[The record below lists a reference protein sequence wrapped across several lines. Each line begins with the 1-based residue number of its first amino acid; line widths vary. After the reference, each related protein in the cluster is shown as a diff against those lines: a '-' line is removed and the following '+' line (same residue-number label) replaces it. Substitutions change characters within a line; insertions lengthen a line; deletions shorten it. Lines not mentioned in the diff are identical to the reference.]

1 MNNRQYKR
9 LELTWYNKD
18 KVLLWDE
25 EKKEYFWVEPND
37 IRVSEPRILIEKE
50 TVGKPNSLY
59 KKVITHDKGKL
70 IPEEKKEWQWI
81 EVSDLPQE
89 QQNLL
94 IKGDNLLALKALE
107 QDFTGKIKLIYIDP
121 PFNTGNAFEYYDD
134 GLEHS
139 IWLSMMKN
147 RLEIL
152 HKLLRKDGVIFVHI
166 DNYEVGYLRTL
177 MDEIF
182 LKMNFVQMISEKR
195 ASPAGF
201 KTINPGPLT
210 VTDYILMYAKDKDH
224 LNWKP
229 YYIPVDYDENYDLV
243 ILNPEEN
250 PTKWEFKKVR
260 EIIYG
265 QYRFESWR
273 DAKRTWGQD
282 WKIIRK
288 ALCGT
293 YALENVDRI
302 VSIRDPH
309 KPSEAIKNLLNRSK
323 EERDKIFVLER
334 EKYDD
339 IYIIN
344 GGALSFY
351 KNKIREINGE
361 MVPTELLTDMWNDMN
376 YAGIAKE
383 GGVEFKNNK
392 KPEMLLK
399 RIIEMSTE
407 PNDWVLDSFLGSG
420 TTAAVAHKMGRKWIG
435 IELFEKTMVEKA
447 LPRLKRVISGEDQTG
462 ISKEVNWKGGGGF
475 KYCVL
480 GESLFKV
487 DKETRVIELTY
498 DNGPMIEAV
507 CKIEGFKFVG
517 MEFVNKTKLH
527 GVVNGIRYCH
537 ITEEFVTQDYVDE
550 LSSEIKENESLV
562 IYCLGYQSKLKL
574 PQNMEIKKIPR
585 DVAKKFILNSNR
597 GKGNGPG
604 SR

>member
-37 IRVSEPRILIEKE
+37 IRVSEPRILTEKE

-70 IPEEKKEWQWI
+70 IPEEKEEWQWI

-89 QQNLL
+89 EQNLL

-139 IWLSMMKN
+139 VWLSMMKS

-152 HKLLRKDGVIFVHI
+152 QKLLRDDGIICVHI
-166 DNYEVGYLRTL
+166 DDAEVHYLKAL
-177 MDEIF
+177 LDEIF
-182 LKMNFVQMISEKR
+182 GRNNFFSVIYIQTVYSDKTLKQDRVFHDLIEQILIYKNTTSSTVNQDYMEYDYSKFNWYITENYE
-195 ASPAGF
+195 PL
-201 KTINPGPLT
+201 KTIELGGKKVDIFPKRTYTIRKSPPSKEGLKEIWASGT
-210 VTDYILMYAKDKDH
+210 VLDINSSGRFFRDH
-224 LNWKP
+224 LTGRVKEDGLSVLYKVYGIGDDNLDYRYFTGPKRKGATKGK
-229 YYIPVDYDENYDLV
+229 YYQGIPKK
-243 ILNPEEN
+243 ILNNPNDTSKKISIEN
-250 PTKWEFKKVR
+250 FWDMAADFGNCRQEGRV
-260 EIIYG
+260 
-265 QYRFESWR
+265 
-273 DAKRTWGQD
+273 
-282 WKIIRK
+282 
-288 ALCGT
+288 
-293 YALENVDRI
+293 
-302 VSIRDPH
+302 
-309 KPSEAIKNLLNRSK
+309 
-323 EERDKIFVLER
+323 
-334 EKYDD
+334 
-339 IYIIN
+339 
-344 GGALSFY
+344 
-351 KNKIREINGE
+351 
-361 MVPTELLTDMWNDMN
+361 ELKS
-376 YAGIAKE
+376 G
-383 GGVEFKNNK
+383 K
-392 KPEMLLK
+392 KPEILLMKLLK
-399 RIIEMSTE
+399 YFSDERDYI
-407 PNDWVLDSFLGSG
+407 LDSFLGSG
-420 TTAAVAHKMGRKWIG
+420 TTAAVAHKMNRRWIG
-435 IELFEKTMVEKA
+435 IELGEHAETHC
-447 LPRLKRVISGEDQTG
+447 LPRLKRVVSGEDQTG

-475 KYCVL
+475 RYCIL
-480 GESLFKV
+480 GKSLFKV
-487 DKETRVIELTY
+487 DKETKVIELSY

-517 MEFVNKTKLH
+517 REFVNKTRLH

-537 ITEEFVTQDYVDE
+537 VTEEFVTQDYEDE

-574 PQNMEIKKIPR
+574 PPSIEIKKIPR

-597 GKGNGPG
+597 GKENGSN